1 MEMNLSTA
9 AKQAG
14 TNAREARTVH
24 QRPGLIQEMDWPRA
38 PMSDIADPVS
48 SGALCFFNGGLFR
61 IVITYD
67 RFKIE
72 DIIETISATYGVATR
87 PATYGVA
94 TRPNEEVAY

>member
-1 MEMNLSTA
+1 MRRWRIP
-9 AKQAG
+9 Q
-14 TNAREARTVH
+14 V
-24 QRPGLIQEMDWPRA
+24 
-38 PMSDIADPVS
+38 DPVS

-61 IVITYD
+61 IVITYG